1 MAVIGTRTTAAA
13 ALIVW
18 FTAEI
23 LQNVMNKILMS
34 NPKHFLG
41 SLALASINTLAAAI
55 LDFVAIKFYFFRGKS
70 VFTGPSRLVNRTRAS
85 ELFVVSIS
93 MFLGKN
99 LTMAAYEYIPLS
111 LSNVI
116 KMTQPVFVVTLGYLW
131 LDRLP
136 TGRVLLTL
144 PVILLGALLVVG
156 TDVSFNFIGFFA
168 IFLANCLGAMRELG
182 LFSFYFIFHFFCC
195 LLLSRCLRFHFC
207 SKDLTRFSLLY
218 YSLHWNAQKIC
229 TLKIALT

>member
-1 MAVIGTRTTAAA
+1 MTIIGTRTTAVT
-13 ALIVW
+13 ALVVW

-41 SLALASINTLAAAI
+41 SLALASVNTLAAAI

-70 VFTGPSRLVNRTRAS
+70 VFTGPSRLVNRTRAT

-99 LTMAAYEYIPLS
+99 MTMAAYEYIPLS

-131 LDRLP
+131 LGRLP
-136 TGRVLLTL
+136 SGRVLLTL
-144 PVILLGALLVVG
+144 PIILFGALLVVG

-168 IFLANCLGAMRELG
+168 IFLANCLGAMRESARLLK
-182 LFSFYFIFHFFCC
+182 LFTFFRM
-195 LLLSRCLRFHFC
+195 RCLYCFNF
-207 SKDLTRFSLLY
+207 LF
-218 YSLHWNAQKIC
+218 
-229 TLKIALT
+229 